1 MIADTKLQSEISVTP
16 QKTGEA
22 VGTVQQQE
30 NFSSNTPVTSTN
42 LQQQDITWYTTRS
55 RVPVALTIAGSD
67 SGGGAGIQADLKT
80 FAIHCIHGTSALT
93 CVTAQN
99 TQGVTRV
106 DALPVASV
114 VAQIAAVVGDIGV
127 QATKTGMLLNQ
138 EIIEAVAS
146 EVKAQALDNLVVDPV
161 MVSRTG
167 AQLIDDQAIESL
179 RDALIPLATI
189 VTPNRYEAQILSGL
203 ELHTLDDMQSSAQ
216 RIHQL
221 GAKAVLVKGGA
232 MTGNLRGVDVWFDG
246 QTLLTLSTELVET
259 SNTHGTG
266 CTLSSA
272 IAANL
277 ALGKDPLSAVQL
289 AKDYVT
295 TALKYALDIGQGT
308 GPVGHFFPLLP
319 ADTLNL
325 NVGASKVE

>member
-1 MIADTKLQSEISVTP
+1 MASQTQSSVP
-16 QKTGEA
+16 
-22 VGTVQQQE
+22 
-30 NFSSNTPVTSTN
+30 
-42 LQQQDITWYTTRS
+42 I
-55 RVPVALTIAGSD
+55 ALTIAGSD

-80 FAIHCIHGTSALT
+80 FAMHCVHGTSALT

-106 DALPVASV
+106 DALPVEAV
-114 VAQIAAVVGDIGV
+114 VAQIEAVVTDIGV

-138 EIIEAVAS
+138 EIINTVALQ
-146 EVKAQALDNLVVDPV
+146 VKTLGLNNLVVDPV

-167 AQLIDDQAIESL
+167 AQLLDDNAVESL
-179 RDALIPLATI
+179 RNILIPMATI
-189 VTPNRYEAQILSGL
+189 VTPNRYEAQMLSGF
-203 ELHTLDDMQSSAQ
+203 EIHTLDDMQKAAQ
-216 RIHQL
+216 QIYHL
-221 GAKAVLVKGGA
+221 GASAVLVKGGG

-246 QTLLTLSTELVET
+246 SQLITLTTEQVET
-259 SNTHGTG
+259 TNTHGTG

-277 ALGKDPLSAVQL
+277 ALGKDLLSAVRL
-289 AKDYVT
+289 AKEYVT

-319 ADTLNL
+319 
-325 NVGASKVE
+325 S